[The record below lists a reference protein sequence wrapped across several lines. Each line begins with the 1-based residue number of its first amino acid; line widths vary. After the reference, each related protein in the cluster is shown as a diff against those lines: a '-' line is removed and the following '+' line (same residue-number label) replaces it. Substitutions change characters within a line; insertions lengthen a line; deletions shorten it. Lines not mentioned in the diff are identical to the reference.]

1 MCAGAVGDVRR
12 CCGWIVVDEAALQH
26 ALTSAG
32 AKSTPADHQR
42 RELRLSR
49 TLQKIPPHRPNPCK
63 DTQDGP
69 LHARNT
75 ANMKLNVKNIRY
87 LSPDDWRVLTAVCAR
102 TRLSIA

>member
-1 MCAGAVGDVRR
+1 MRGGGAGGCCRRGSSATRTHVRR
-12 CCGWIVVDEAALQH
+12 PPSAA
-26 ALTSAG
+26 
-32 AKSTPADHQR
+32 R
-42 RELRLSR
+42 RSLAARAQTFSNPP
-49 TLQKIPPHRPNPCK
+49 KIPPRRPNPCEH
-63 DTQDGP
+63 DDDGP

>member
-1 MCAGAVGDVRR
+1 VVRVV
-12 CCGWIVVDEAALQH
+12 VVDEAALQH

-32 AKSTPADHQR
+32 RQAQPADHQR

-49 TLQKIPPHRPNPCK
+49 TLQKIPPRRPNPCEH
-63 DTQDGP
+63 DDDGS